1 MFGDAPSMSINV
13 DQKIPRVN
21 EFMST
26 NKSVE
31 TRYRIHDPGHPW
43 HGELAT
49 YVDMAGDSVLLELD
63 RLPVNWRSRQAW
75 FGVQQVRR
83 VPQGEGR

>member
-1 MFGDAPSMSINV
+1 MSINV

-26 NKSVE
+26 NKSWE
-31 TRYRIHDPGHPW
+31 TRYRIHDPGQPW

-49 YVDMAGDSVLLELD
+49 CIEVADDSVLLELD
-63 RLPVNWRSRQAW
+63 RLPVNWRSRRAW
-75 FGVQQVRR
+75 FGVKQVRR
-83 VPQGEGR
+83 VPQGVGR